1 METSIYIFK
10 IEDFTEEE
18 LEDTP
23 IEKFTIEGKEYGIIL
38 CDGDGFGNDN
48 LEEVLEIYLD
58 EKKVK
63 QLAEKIKEKA
73 ENIMYLG

>member
-1 METSIYIFK
+1 MVILYHKYIFWSIYIPQFIYGLK
-10 IEDFTEEE
+10 SVAF
-18 LEDTP
+18 LR
-23 IEKFTIEGKEYGIIL
+23 EK
-38 CDGDGFGNDN
+38 GNDN

-63 QLAEKIKEKA
+63 QLAEKIREKA